1 MVGPASLI
9 IMAASLLAG
18 TPASS
23 LIPSGRASPPLVART
38 MTGEVWRAQL
48 GGEVTIVEFFATWCQ
63 HCRKSLASYQ
73 ALLAARPVRVIVV
86 DVDEDPLVVQDYF
99 ARHPLPPGAR
109 LLIDLEEHARRTWGV
124 KEFPAVYLVDQ
135 RGIIRDSFT
144 GWDATGGIR
153 YLIREI
159 DALQARRQPL
169 ARRQKPKPPQRAHGR
184 GAAGTR

>member
-1 MVGPASLI
+1 
-9 IMAASLLAG
+9 
-18 TPASS
+18 
-23 LIPSGRASPPLVART
+23 

-48 GGEVTIVEFFATWCQ
+48 GGQVTIVEFFATWCQ

-86 DVDEDPLVVQDYF
+86 DVDEDPRVVQDYF

-135 RGIIRDSFT
+135 RGRNSGAGDP
-144 GWDATGGIR
+144 GGGCGR
-153 YLIREI
+153 P
-159 DALQARRQPL
+159 AGG
-169 ARRQKPKPPQRAHGR
+169 GR
-184 GAAGTR
+184 GSGRARGTKQ

>member
-18 TPASS
+18 APASP
-23 LIPSGRASPPLVART
+23 LIPPGRPSPPLVART
-38 MTGEVWRAQL
+38 MNGEVWRGHL

-99 ARHPLPPGAR
+99 ARHPLPRGAR

-124 KEFPAVYLVDQ
+124 KEFPAVYLVDR
-135 RGIIRDSFT
+135 RGVIRDSFT

-159 DALQARRQPL
+159 DALQIRRPTL
-169 ARRQKPKPPQRAHGR
+169 ARGQKRGPPLRAHGR